1 MIKKSIT
8 PKDVVDLL
16 NKMLCLDS
24 KGTQRF
30 IQNRVE
36 VNMKVANHPT
46 IQVKNYIGD
55 PFPTLGPIG
64 FLNGLF
70 GTTADGW
77 GVIAYEGR
85 GTAEIWKTDKFRI
98 LGKKDEAARARKNKE
113 KAK

>member
-16 NKMLCLDS
+16 NEMLCLDS

-46 IQVKNYIGD
+46 IQVKNYPD
-55 PFPTLGPIG
+55 DAFPTLGPIG

-70 GTTADGW
+70 GTLENGF
-77 GVIAYEGR
+77 GVIA
-85 GTAEIWKTDKFRI
+85 AEYPPKGKKQKPVGFRVSFRI
-98 LGKKDEAARARKNKE
+98 DPQTTALGRKGKS
-113 KAK
+113 K